1 MIYEPT
7 DRGKQELEIYLTD
20 LRKIGNHVVEAVE
33 TMGEWR
39 TENGTEKSGT
49 VSIRIRHCDNLS
61 TSCFDDSTVPFPLSS
76 LQKCLAL

>member
-7 DRGKQELEIYLTD
+7 DRGKQELEIYLAD

-49 VSIRIRHCDNLS
+49 VTDLPAYSD
-61 TSCFDDSTVPFPLSS
+61 TVYSDTPLTVT
-76 LQKCLAL
+76 LLASPK